1 MPKRYHCEFKDCF
14 CTKFKLHC
22 KNLCLHCKHANIWHA
37 RKKRSVTG
45 TQERFVSSTR
55 ISAHSPTYER
65 VSIGIEI
72 FIPEVLDLPIA
83 EEVIYCPNIDVLPV

>member
-1 MPKRYHCEFKDCF
+1 
-14 CTKFKLHC
+14 
-22 KNLCLHCKHANIWHA
+22 
-37 RKKRSVTG
+37 VTG

-72 FIPEVLDLPIA
+72 FIPEALDLPIA